1 MSISFTNTDSSKIN
15 ATVAYDVG
23 AAIKKARETVGY
35 SIDDLAVTCG
45 LANTEI
51 SEIESGASVDLVRL
65 SRIAAALQVPAS
77 TFLGA

>member
-1 MSISFTNTDSSKIN
+1 MSISLTNTDTSN
-15 ATVAYDVG
+15 LNGATTYDVG

-51 SEIESGASVDLVRL
+51 SEIEGGAGVDFARL

-77 TFLGA
+77 TFLRA

>member
-1 MSISFTNTDSSKIN
+1 MSISFTNAESSKIN
-15 ATVAYDVG
+15 GTVAYDVG

-35 SIDDLAVTCG
+35 TIDDLAVTCG
-45 LANTEI
+45 LATTEI